1 MKKLH
6 IIRLPDYSIPPIV
19 SGGTK
24 EYIGT
29 KEDIKKVVPN
39 HDDKNMDESVILAEA
54 TYYLFDTE
62 HIFIN
67 TYGFDHNI
75 KADKIKASII
85 HTFDGEKYMR
95 CVKAKMNNLQ
105 IGVNGQDYYKP
116 YSFMGPPNI
125 LYIENDWICSNL
137 YAVEQIF
144 KNYQACLAD
153 INHISPITFDCFF
166 SDIFGDG

>member
-6 IIRLPDYSIPPIV
+6 VIRLPDYSIPPIV

-24 EYIGT
+24 EYVGT

-39 HDDKNMDESVILAEA
+39 HDIKNTDECVIHAEA
-54 TYYLFDTE
+54 TCHHFATE

-67 TYGFDHNI
+67 TYGFDHTI
-75 KADKIKASII
+75 KADKIKTSII
-85 HTFDGEKYMR
+85 HIFDGKKYMR
-95 CVKAKMNNLQ
+95 CVKAKINNLQ

-116 YSFMGPPNI
+116 YSFMGYPNI

-144 KNYQACLAD
+144 KDHQACLTD
-153 INHISPITFDCFF
+153 INHISPINFDCFF